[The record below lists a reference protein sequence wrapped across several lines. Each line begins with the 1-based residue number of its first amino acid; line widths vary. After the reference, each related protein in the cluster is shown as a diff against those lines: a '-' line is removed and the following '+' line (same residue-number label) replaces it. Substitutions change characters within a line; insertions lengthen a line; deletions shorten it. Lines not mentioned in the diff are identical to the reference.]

1 MLAAIVS
8 VVYSGIVASFITTKG
23 FKPATF
29 KEWTLIFFVCYL
41 SYVAAV
47 FMGAKAAVDLE
58 LTLVEDVTE
67 EKTEDKTEDKTDE
80 EK

>member
-8 VVYSGIVASFITTKG
+8 IVFSGLVASFITTQG
-23 FKPATF
+23 FRPATF
-29 KEWTLIFFVCYL
+29 KEWALIFFACYI

-47 FMGAKAAVDLE
+47 LMGAKAAVDLE
-58 LTLVEDVTE
+58 LTLVEDDTE
-67 EKTEDKTEDKTDE
+67 EKTEDKTDE